1 MTDLRLRAVV
11 LAAGR
16 GERLRPLTEFVPKP
30 LLPVHGKPVA
40 AYTLEQLARQK
51 CEAVAINLFHL
62 GDQIRRAFGDS
73 FAGMPLTYSPESE
86 LLGTL
91 GALVP
96 LREFLSQADLILII
110 NGDSL
115 CRWPLRRLIQ
125 SHRERAA
132 PASLLVSKRV
142 DPEDFGGGVAVDT
155 NGNAVSFRQAGGEPT
170 AGRRRVFMGAQALSA
185 ALLERLGKAPADII
199 ADLYEP
205 LLAEGGRLAAV
216 ETACRWHDLGTPE
229 RYLRGARSWARQ
241 GRRVTGHRGWISPE
255 ARLGADVSVRQ
266 TVVERGCRLGEGAE
280 ISGSLLLEGARVGD
294 RCRVVESV
302 VGPGVALPAGTTVEG
317 RMVTRVKSDSVPAAS
332 DSVVGGLVYSPLD
345 RASHRRS
352 EEGRR

>member
-1 MTDLRLRAVV
+1 LTDFRLRAVV
-11 LAAGR
+11 LAAGK
-16 GERLRPLTEFVPKP
+16 GERLRPLTDFLPKP
-30 LLPVHGKPVA
+30 LLPVRGKPVA

-73 FAGMPLTYSPESE
+73 FAGMPLTYSPETE

-96 LREFLSQADLILII
+96 LHEFLSAADLILII

-125 SHRERAA
+125 THRERAA
-132 PASLLVSKRV
+132 QASLLVSKRV
-142 DPEDFGGGVAVDT
+142 DPEGFGGGVAVDT
-155 NGNAVSFRQAGGEPT
+155 NGNVVSFRRAGGEPT
-170 AGRRRVFMGAQALSA
+170 AGRRRVFMGAHVLSPDVM
-185 ALLERLGKAPADII
+185 ERLVKAPADFI

-205 LLAEGGRLAAV
+205 LLAEGARLAAV

-241 GRRVTGHRGWISPE
+241 VRRVGGQRCWVSPE
-255 ARLGADVSVRQ
+255 AELAADVSVRQ
-266 TVVERGCRLGEGAE
+266 AVVEKGCRLGKGAE
-280 ISGSLLLEGARVGD
+280 ISGSLLLEGVRVGD
-294 RCRVVESV
+294 RCRVLQSV
-302 VGPGVALPAGTTVEG
+302 VGPGVALPAGTSVEG
-317 RMVTRVKSDSVPAAS
+317 RMVTRVRSDSVPAAS

-345 RASHRRS
+345 RASFQR
-352 EEGRR
+352 